1 MPRGHHDEAI
11 ALAEETFPI
20 LRERMKLHAGKLSGG
35 EQQMLALMRAYI
47 RKPRVVLVDEPS
59 MGLAPM
65 IVDQIFEFL
74 QRLVAGGSALLLVE
88 QYVTRA
94 LEMADH
100 AAVLSR
106 GEIVVAGTPEELRDA
121 DVFHTYLGAT
131 PV

>member
-1 MPRGHHDEAI
+1 MLNAPRGQHDEAI

-20 LRERMKLHAGKLSGG
+20 LLKRMNLHAGKLSGG

-74 QRLVAGGSALLLVE
+74 RRLVQGGSALLLVE
-88 QYVTRA
+88 QYV
-94 LEMADH
+94 
-100 AAVLSR
+100 AARSRSPTTLLS
-106 GEIVVAGTPEELRDA
+106 
-121 DVFHTYLGAT
+121 
-131 PV
+131 